1 MKNLL
6 VAALI
11 IAPLTTYADGMGLYV
26 PFAFANTETRTVD
39 NNGITATYDVKYDAG
54 TGLGISYDSN
64 LGEGHLYNYRLAI
77 EYIDQDRSIDNT
89 ITKTEFNMI
98 HTFGFGV
105 YNNEQVRVFVGPQLH
120 LKTAGHTDPYQTGNN
135 DVQVGIGLAG
145 VVGVNYSF
153 NKYFA
158 LAADLNYKR
167 VGTFGG
173 DTVTYTTTSQGL
185 SARFY
190 AYVKFGETYQRK
202 SATLDNNSPTD
213 NNTADENAF
222 E

>member
-1 MKNLL
+1 MSKMKSLL
-6 VAALI
+6 MAALI
-11 IAPLTTYADGMGLYV
+11 VTPLSIYADGMGLYV
-26 PFAFANTETRTVD
+26 PVSFGDTETRNYD
-39 NNGITATYDVKYDAG
+39 NGSIDVSYDSGIGFGIT
-54 TGLGISYDSN
+54 YDSN

-77 EYIDQDRSIDNT
+77 EYMDQDVSNANT
-89 ITKTEFNMI
+89 ITKTEYNI
-98 HTFGFGV
+98 IQTFGFGV
-105 YNNEQVRVFVGPQLH
+105 YNNEHVRVFVGPQLH
-120 LKTAGHTDPYQTGNN
+120 LKTAMHSFNGQTDSS
-135 DVQVGIGLAG
+135 DIQVGIGLAG

-173 DTVTYTTTSQGL
+173 DADTYTTTNQGF

-190 AYVKFGETYQRK
+190 AYVKFGETYQGK
-202 SATLDNNSPTD
+202 SAPTDNDSSSD
-213 NNTADENAF
+213 NNTAEDNAF